1 MLRPDG
7 ATRADRA
14 EASALVVAALVL
26 LMMPV
31 FAALDRLS
39 PVWFGVTLAAAAGGV
54 FIGALG
60 VRWFLVEGPPLVA
73 QNADGH
79 PALASYRA
87 VELPAGVRL
96 VEARSRLGAHA
107 VRFAA
112 LGSAVLLFVVEVGD
126 FKWVAVGLIALSFV
140 ADHTMLRPQRFVL
153 DEEGLSP
160 DGMMARGRCGWDDVV
175 ALYWRHYPGEARPP
189 FPSGERVVV
198 ERTEG
203 EDLEFV
209 FHRKYGGTAAAE
221 LVATLQPLLGD
232 RVRLLLPRT
241 EERVEIKSADVSEIV
256 DREEHA

>member
-14 EASALVVAALVL
+14 EAAALVVAAAVL
-26 LMMPV
+26 LLLPGL
-31 FAALDRLS
+31 AALDRLS

-54 FIGALG
+54 FIGVLG

-73 QNADGH
+73 QGADGH
-79 PALASYRA
+79 PVLATVRA
-87 VELPAGVRL
+87 IELPAAVRL
-96 VEARSRLGAHA
+96 VEARSRLRAHT

-126 FKWVAVGLIALSFV
+126 LKWAVVALFALSFI
-140 ADHTMLRPQRFVL
+140 ADHTLLRPQRFVL
-153 DEEGLSP
+153 NEQGLSP
-160 DGMMARGRCGWDDVV
+160 DGLLGRARCGWEDVE
-175 ALYWRHYPGEARPP
+175 ALYWRHYPGEERPP

-209 FHRKYGGTAAAE
+209 FHRKYGGTSAGE
-221 LVATLQPLLGD
+221 LVRTVQPLLGD

-241 EERVEIKSADVSEIV
+241 EERVEIDQKDVSV
-256 DREEHA
+256 VVGPGTSD